1 MAKKL
6 ISILLAAGAVLGGNA
21 SGGLVDSPKNPFW
34 IGEKTAATL
43 QFGEWTMDIDVAMEK
58 VMSFN
63 GRSAGDRAYALV
75 LVEGYLWCPDCV
87 MADRWFFSYET
98 NGVIP
103 FKEWARSRN
112 VALSVVDI
120 PNYSMEGYRYGSLLT
135 ADTFMTADSYVTGYG
150 TWAADESLRYQSGAE
165 YLSVHG
171 ISSEAAAAVIERNRC
186 LVQSDTLHGGFR
198 RPESPNSYRV
208 GVPTLILLRDDGT
221 VAGRFDA
228 FSWSGPSAYSEN
240 FLVRLD
246 ELLRQADEEA
256 EEANDDWRT
265 TSESICVGDDS
276 GIAGRTLS
284 HTDLRDVYMIT
295 NVIVGQLVTF
305 QLSSSSSREVTLSM
319 RSVSNDNVPIATVT
333 GFANDGLSVTGR
345 VPDEACYLVVSVPRS
360 PADQNGSSV
369 LTYSVVGGKV
379 DEPKDEPKEKGTVTF
394 TFGKK
399 WYEALADDEGVTCVG
414 WKNFYMGANVA
425 IPVTVTDA
433 DGESVVL
440 TADDITVKPGTY
452 IDYGTPYVL
461 SEAEMWETYGRPLFD
476 VRNSGWRID
485 LEKDGGVWVYNNWDW
500 EDEADFTYELEK
512 GIWPFFDDDYSD
524 DSDVDIWLDAHGDRQ
539 WIVIPTGTRP
549 QKGTHT
555 FTVQVSIG
563 GNSAKCPVSF
573 IMSPDQKAKAATV
586 RFNAN
591 GGMVSEY
598 GRVANLNAA
607 IGTLPVPEARRGY
620 TFKGW
625 FTAKTKGAKITAATK
640 VTKAMTLYAQWTAK
654 KYKVYV
660 EAEGGKVVG
669 AGWHATGSK
678 VKLTMIPGKNRKF
691 GSWGLYFL
699 DFNGNGQWDE
709 EWSESVWDDGE
720 GYYISDAEKS
730 IWEKCKKSMS
740 TMWNPTL
747 TFTMPPCDVYLGTI
761 AWTKK
766 EEKAHGLFSPCAI
779 PNPWYVADGGEAEVW
794 FEVYTLASF
803 SANKTIPAGMKLV
816 RESDYGYIL
825 KVVDASKLPAGVK
838 KVKFTVTTRW
848 GYKVTETLT
857 VILPNKT
864 QAVDAGTL
872 ALEHLDSH
880 DYYTLKAGV
889 KNQWNALGIQALGGW
904 TLSSVTGIPGLT
916 WDAKNKKMKGVPS
929 KAGLYTATF
938 TVTKGKAKKVA
949 TANFKIEALPANV
962 VGTFHGYTM
971 KPVDSCCEDDSPLLG
986 KKSRKVTV
994 TSGSDGK
1001 ITAKIGSDTI
1011 ALTGWTLED
1020 GLYKVR
1026 YMKNVEKKD
1035 KKYTGITKTEFEVAI
1050 DQGAAWDEDAV
1061 TGTFYYYD
1069 GWSIPNCISCNT
1081 PAKYTKSTLRDEVFC
1096 ARKNA
1101 AATSGDAKTIAAE
1114 YAKLGKQSFIV
1125 HKAPSGSGYAY
1136 DLWCPNC
1143 IAFAETY
1150 KKTLF
1155 AKIEPNGKVTLSGT
1169 IAGTKVS
1176 GVTYLAYEHRRHWYY
1191 DEWEDEW
1198 DFYEAFEVV
1207 ARFFVGQFVIEISG
1221 PADKSLDYF
1230 GTLEGYVW
1238 KK

>member
-1 MAKKL
+1 MRKHL
-6 ISILLAAGAVLGGNA
+6 ITMLFAAG
-21 SGGLVDSPKNPFW
+21 
-34 IGEKTAATL
+34 
-43 QFGEWTMDIDVAMEK
+43 
-58 VMSFN
+58 
-63 GRSAGDRAYALV
+63 
-75 LVEGYLWCPDCV
+75 
-87 MADRWFFSYET
+87 
-98 NGVIP
+98 
-103 FKEWARSRN
+103 
-112 VALSVVDI
+112 VALGARV
-120 PNYSMEGYRYGSLLT
+120 ETR
-135 ADTFMTADSYVTGYG
+135 ADFVPGRVYG
-150 TWAADESLRYQSGAE
+150 TRSSGCEMASFASVSSYAEENHIPLVVILGNKGCPHCTKLQTELRTG
-165 YLSVHG
+165 V
-171 ISSEAAAAVIERNRC
+171 SSELPVIFYNEFSEGRDVFSSDAFC
-186 LVQSDTLHGGFR
+186 LAEEAFAEGS
-198 RPESPNSYRV
+198 
-208 GVPTLILLRDDGT
+208 PTLTTLYCKWTRDDGT
-221 VAGRFDA
+221 TISRTKCWGQICNGTYVNITTFADVERFAAELFDSSYVQLACGIPDSPKPQLQIVSKGSPIGDLPVPSRRGFSFAGWFTAKTGGDKVM
-228 FSWSGPSAYSEN
+228 SDY
-240 FLVRLD
+240 VVV
-246 ELLRQADEEA
+246 
-256 EEANDDWRT
+256 DDL
-265 TSESICVGDDS
+265 
-276 GIAGRTLS
+276 TLYARW
-284 HTDLRDVYMIT
+284 L
-295 NVIVGQLVTF
+295 
-305 QLSSSSSREVTLSM
+305 
-319 RSVSNDNVPIATVT
+319 
-333 GFANDGLSVTGR
+333 
-345 VPDEACYLVVSVPRS
+345 
-360 PADQNGSSV
+360 PADI
-369 LTYSVVGGKV
+369 
-379 DEPKDEPKEKGTVTF
+379 

-598 GRVANLNAA
+598 GRVVNLNAA

-625 FTAKTKGAKITAATK
+625 FTAKTKGTKITAATK
-640 VTKAMTLYAQWTAK
+640 VTKAMALYAQWTAK

-691 GSWGLYFL
+691 GSWGLDFL

-730 IWEKCKKSMS
+730 IWEKCEKSMS

-747 TFTMPPCDVYLGTI
+747 TFTMPPCDVYLSTI

-766 EEKAHGLFSPCAI
+766 EEKAHGLDSSCTI
-779 PNPWYVADGGEAEVW
+779 PNPWCVADCSEAEVW
-794 FEVYTLASF
+794 LPEVYTLASF

-816 RESDYGYIL
+816 RKSDYSYIL
-825 KVVDASKLPAGVK
+825 KVADASKLPAGVK

-848 GYKVTETLT
+848 GYKATETLT
-857 VILPNKT
+857 VILPNRT
-864 QAVDAGTL
+864 QAVDAGAL
-872 ALEHLDSH
+872 ALQHLDSH

-889 KNQWNALGIQALGGW
+889 KNQWDTLGIQALGGW

-929 KAGLYTATF
+929 KKGLYTATF

-1050 DQGAAWDEDAV
+1050 DPGAAWDEDAV

-1081 PAKYTKSTLRDEVFC
+1081 PAKYTKYTLRDEVFC

-1143 IAFAETY
+1143 VADVETFE
-1150 KKTLF
+1150 KTLF
-1155 AKIEPNGKVTLSGT
+1155 AKTEPNGKVTLSGT

-1198 DFYEAFEVV
+1198 DFYEAFEAV
-1207 ARFFVGQFVIEISG
+1207 ARFFVGKFVIEIWG
-1221 PADKSLDYF
+1221 PADSESLEYYLPSN
-1230 GTLEGYVW
+1230 GTLWGCVW

>member
-1 MAKKL
+1 MRKHL
-6 ISILLAAGAVLGGNA
+6 ITMLFAAG
-21 SGGLVDSPKNPFW
+21 
-34 IGEKTAATL
+34 
-43 QFGEWTMDIDVAMEK
+43 
-58 VMSFN
+58 
-63 GRSAGDRAYALV
+63 
-75 LVEGYLWCPDCV
+75 
-87 MADRWFFSYET
+87 
-98 NGVIP
+98 
-103 FKEWARSRN
+103 
-112 VALSVVDI
+112 VALGARV
-120 PNYSMEGYRYGSLLT
+120 ETR
-135 ADTFMTADSYVTGYG
+135 ADFVPGRVYG
-150 TWAADESLRYQSGAE
+150 THSSGCETASFAAVSSYAEENHIPLVVILGNKECGYCTRLQTELRTG
-165 YLSVHG
+165 V
-171 ISSEAAAAVIERNRC
+171 SSELPVIFYDEYSENRE
-186 LVQSDTLHGGFR
+186 VFSSDAFCFAKEAFAEG
-198 RPESPNSYRV
+198 S
-208 GVPTLILLRDDGT
+208 PTLTTLYCKWTRDDGT
-221 VAGRFDA
+221 TISRTKCWGQICNETYVNITTFADVERFA
-228 FSWSGPSAYSEN
+228 A
-240 FLVRLD
+240 
-246 ELLRQADEEA
+246 ELF
-256 EEANDDWRT
+256 
-265 TSESICVGDDS
+265 DS
-276 GIAGRTLS
+276 SYIQLCGIS
-284 HTDLRDVYMIT
+284 DSPKP
-295 NVIVGQLVTF
+295 QL
-305 QLSSSSSREVTLSM
+305 Q
-319 RSVSNDNVPIATVT
+319 I
-333 GFANDGLSVTGR
+333 
-345 VPDEACYLVVSVPRS
+345 VPRGS
-360 PADQNGSSV
+360 PIGDLPVPSRRGFSFAGWFTAKTGGDKVMSDYV
-369 LTYSVVGGKV
+369 VVDDLTLYARWI
-379 DEPKDEPKEKGTVTF
+379 PANI

-433 DGESVVL
+433 DGESIVL

-461 SEAEMWETYGRPLFD
+461 SEAEMWEMYGRPLFD

-524 DSDVDIWLDAHGDRQ
+524 DNDVDIWLDAHGDRQ

-591 GGMVSEY
+591 GGTVSEY
-598 GRVANLNAA
+598 GRVVSLNKA
-607 IGTLPVPEARRGY
+607 IGALPVPEARRGY

-625 FTAKTKGAKITAATK
+625 FTAKTNGTKITAATK
-640 VTKAMTLYAQWTAK
+640 VTKAVTVYAQWTAK
-654 KYKVYV
+654 KYKVTV
-660 EAEGGKVVG
+660 TAHGGKING
-669 AGWHATGSK
+669 AGSYAAGSK
-678 VKLTMIPGKNRKF
+678 VKLTMTPAKGRQF
-691 GSWGLYFL
+691 SQWAAWF
-699 DFNGNGQWDE
+699 DFDG
-709 EWSESVWDDGE
+709 DGE
-720 GYYISDAEKS
+720 DDWGREYSDEEKS
-730 IWEKCKKSMS
+730 IKDAFWQGKSS
-740 TMWNPTL
+740 ISNPTL
-747 TFTMPPCDVYLGTI
+747 TFTMPPCDMRFEGWAI
-761 AWTKK
+761 TKS
-766 EEKAHGLFSPCAI
+766 EDFAPLFDFDG
-779 PNPWYVADGGEAEVW
+779 PNPWYVEDGGAVEVGLDPA
-794 FEVYTLASF
+794 TLASF
-803 SANKTIPAGMKLV
+803 SANKSIPSGIKLV
-816 RESDYGYIL
+816 RGDDWWYTL
-825 KVVDASKLPAGVK
+825 KVADTSKLPAGTK
-838 KVKFTVTTRW
+838 TVTFTATSRF
-848 GYKVTETLT
+848 GKKSTLKLR
-857 VILPNKT
+857 VVMPNKT
-864 QAVDAGTL
+864 QAVDAGAL
-872 ALEHLDSH
+872 ALQHLDSH
-880 DYYTLKAGV
+880 EHYALKAGV

-938 TVTKGKAKKVA
+938 TVTKGKAKKIA

-1050 DQGAAWDEDAV
+1050 DPGAAWDEDAV

-1101 AATSGDAKTIAAE
+1101 AATSEDAKAIAAA

-1125 HKAPSGSGYAY
+1125 LKAPSGSDRGHAY
-1136 DLWCPNC
+1136 DLCCPNC

-1176 GVTYLAYEHRRHWYY
+1176 GTAYLAYERYY
-1191 DEWEDEW
+1191 DEWEDEIH
-1198 DFYEAFEVV
+1198 ETFEVV
-1207 ARFFVGQFVIEISG
+1207 VRFFVGQFVIEISG